1 MCCDIYV
8 LLNQTL
14 PSLGRHLE
22 YFKFM
27 MPNIA
32 DIKLNDVKHIFGK
45 LSDQKIFPR
54 L

>member
-14 PSLGRHLE
+14 PSLGRRLE

-32 DIKLNDVKHIFGK
+32 DIKFNDVKHIFAK